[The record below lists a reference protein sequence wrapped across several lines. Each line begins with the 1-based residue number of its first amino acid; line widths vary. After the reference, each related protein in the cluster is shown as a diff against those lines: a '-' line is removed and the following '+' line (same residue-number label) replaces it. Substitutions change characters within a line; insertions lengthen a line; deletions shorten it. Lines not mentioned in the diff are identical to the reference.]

1 MKYSLRLLRLHR
13 FPRTRRTK
21 AVASD
26 CSCHTA
32 KQFGMRYSALFKI
45 CFAKIFVP
53 DLILP
58 MRRRRRGGEVLW
70 HWMNLEL
77 QAWSGTGGGGGG
89 AGGGY
94 PVAVLLEILEKI
106 LFLFDLQNSYT
117 FSSLTRTSTDL
128 WNLTCFTLS
137 LRGCCSDLEEA
148 DSPPFFNSCCSSR

>member
-1 MKYSLRLLRLHR
+1 MKYSLRLLLHRHR

-32 KQFGMRYSALFKI
+32 KQFGINSSKKI
-45 CFAKIFVP
+45 SPKILSVP

-58 MRRRRRGGEVLW
+58 MRRRRRGREVLG

-77 QAWSGTGGGGGG
+77 QTWSGTGGGGGG

-94 PVAVLLEILEKI
+94 PVTVLLEILDMI
-106 LFLFDLQNSYT
+106 LFLFDLQNSFT

-137 LRGCCSDLEEA
+137 RRGCCSDLEVA
-148 DSPPFFNSCCSSR
+148 DSPPFFISCRSSR

>member
-1 MKYSLRLLRLHR
+1 MKYSLRRRRRRHR

-32 KQFGMRYSALFKI
+32 KQFGIYSSKKI
-45 CFAKIFVP
+45 SPKNLSVP

-58 MRRRRRGGEVLW
+58 MRRRRRGGEVLG
-70 HWMNLEL
+70 HWMDLEL

-94 PVAVLLEILEKI
+94 PVAVLLEILEM
-106 LFLFDLQNSYT
+106 T
-117 FSSLTRTSTDL
+117 FSFLLSERLLFFLTRTSTDL

-137 LRGCCSDLEEA
+137 RRGGCSELEVA
-148 DSPPFFNSCCSSR
+148 DSPPFLISCRSSR